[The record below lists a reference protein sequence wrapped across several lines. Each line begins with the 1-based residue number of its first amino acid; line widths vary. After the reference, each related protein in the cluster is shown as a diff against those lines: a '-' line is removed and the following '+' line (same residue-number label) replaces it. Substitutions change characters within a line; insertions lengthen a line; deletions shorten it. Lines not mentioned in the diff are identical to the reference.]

1 MGEPGS
7 PTAAV
12 PGLSAPTEAQAHWEF
27 LIALGST
34 ARFLS
39 WAAKLFE
46 VVKCSVRAEDY
57 QAGISVLI
65 W

>member
-1 MGEPGS
+1 MGEPGC
-7 PTAAV
+7 PTDAV
-12 PGLSAPTEAQAHWEF
+12 PGLSAPTEAQVHWEF
-27 LIALGST
+27 LIAIGST
-34 ARFLS
+34 ARFFS

-46 VVKCSVRAEDY
+46 VGKCSVSAEDY